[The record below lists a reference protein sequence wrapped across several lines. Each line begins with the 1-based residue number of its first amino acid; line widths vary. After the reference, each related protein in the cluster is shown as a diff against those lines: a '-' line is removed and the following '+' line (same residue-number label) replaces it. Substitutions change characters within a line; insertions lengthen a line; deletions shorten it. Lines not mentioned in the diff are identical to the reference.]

1 MLKLLIMLLVAYLL
15 GAIPTGVWIGKF
27 FFHTDIRQAGSGNI
41 GTTNTFRVLGKTA
54 GTVVMLIDILKGALS
69 TLQPVIFGAPVVHG
83 VVINGLVIGLGAVLG
98 NTFSIFDGFKGGK
111 AVATSA
117 GILAGYN
124 FPFFVIACVIFGSLV
139 YITSMVSVASM
150 AALTLITFLS
160 LLYQD
165 GFLTTIAFVLTL
177 FIIYRHRA
185 NLDRIKDG
193 TENMVPFGLYRRYR
207 LTHPA
212 KPKAEADTDTVPQD
226 SDSDKTE
233 SDAAS
238 TEADNT
244 TSTTNATSETA
255 AESNNSEASYNSDT
269 SYNSEPSDQPSK

>member
-15 GAIPTGVWIGKF
+15 GSIPTGVWIGKI
-27 FFHTDIRQAGSGNI
+27 FFHTDIRKAGSGNI
-41 GTTNTFRVLGKTA
+41 GTTNTYRVLGKTA

-69 TLQPVIFGAPVVHG
+69 TLQPVVFGAPIVHG
-83 VVINGLVIGLGAVLG
+83 VVINGLLIGLGAILG

-124 FPFFVIACVIFGSLV
+124 FPFFIVACIIFGSLV

-150 AALTLITFLS
+150 AALTIITFLS

-165 GFLTTIAFVLTL
+165 GVLTTVAFVLTL

-185 NLDRIKDG
+185 NLDRIKAG
-193 TENMVPFGLYRRYR
+193 TENMVPFGLYHHYR
-207 LTHPA
+207 LSHPI
-212 KPKAEADTDTVPQD
+212 KPKQDADDSKASVTENDNADANPETVKDETSTVKAPKAATKVTSEEAQLDNNT
-226 SDSDKTE
+226 SSTE
-233 SDAAS
+233 S
-238 TEADNT
+238 
-244 TSTTNATSETA
+244 
-255 AESNNSEASYNSDT
+255 
-269 SYNSEPSDQPSK
+269 K

>member
-15 GAIPTGVWIGKF
+15 GSIPTGVWIGKI
-27 FFHTDIRQAGSGNI
+27 FFHTDIRKAGSGNI
-41 GTTNTFRVLGKTA
+41 GTTNTYRVLGKTA

-69 TLQPVIFGAPVVHG
+69 TLQPVVFGAPIVHG
-83 VVINGLVIGLGAVLG
+83 VVINGLLIGLGAILG

-124 FPFFVIACVIFGSLV
+124 FPFFIVACIIFGSLV

-150 AALTLITFLS
+150 AALTIITFLS

-165 GFLTTIAFVLTL
+165 GILTTVAFVLTL

-185 NLDRIKDG
+185 NLDRIKAG

-207 LTHPA
+207 LSHPI
-212 KPKAEADTDTVPQD
+212 KPKKDADDSKASSAENDRADANSETVKDETSTAKAP
-226 SDSDKTE
+226 KTATQVTSE
-233 SDAAS
+233 
-238 TEADNT
+238 EAQSVNN
-244 TSTTNATSETA
+244 TSTTDAPST
-255 AESNNSEASYNSDT
+255 ES
-269 SYNSEPSDQPSK
+269 K

>member
-15 GAIPTGVWIGKF
+15 GSIPTGVWIGKI
-27 FFHTDIRQAGSGNI
+27 FFHTDIRKAGSGNI
-41 GTTNTFRVLGKTA
+41 GTTNTYRVLGKTA

-69 TLQPVIFGAPVVHG
+69 TLQPVVFGAPIVHG
-83 VVINGLVIGLGAVLG
+83 VVINGLLIGLGAILG

-124 FPFFVIACVIFGSLV
+124 FPFFIVACIIFGSLV

-150 AALTLITFLS
+150 AALTIITFLS

-165 GFLTTIAFVLTL
+165 GVLTTVAFVLTL

-185 NLDRIKDG
+185 NLDRIKAG

-207 LTHPA
+207 LSHPI
-212 KPKAEADTDTVPQD
+212 KPKDDTDDSKTVDIENDKADTNPESVKNEASTA
-226 SDSDKTE
+226 SKTPKATAKVTSE
-233 SDAAS
+233 EAQSVNNTSTADAPS
-238 TEADNT
+238 TEA
-244 TSTTNATSETA
+244 
-255 AESNNSEASYNSDT
+255 
-269 SYNSEPSDQPSK
+269 K

>member
-15 GAIPTGVWIGKF
+15 GSIPTGVWIGKI
-27 FFHTDIRQAGSGNI
+27 FFHTDIRKAGSGNI
-41 GTTNTFRVLGKTA
+41 GTTNTYRVLGKTA

-69 TLQPVIFGAPVVHG
+69 TLQPVVFGAPIVHG
-83 VVINGLVIGLGAVLG
+83 VVINGLLIGLGAILG

-124 FPFFVIACVIFGSLV
+124 FPFFIVACIIFGSLV

-150 AALTLITFLS
+150 AALTIITFLS

-165 GFLTTIAFVLTL
+165 GILTTVAFVLTL

-185 NLDRIKDG
+185 NLDRIKAG

-207 LTHPA
+207 LSHPI
-212 KPKAEADTDTVPQD
+212 KPKKDADDSKAISAENDKADVNPETIKDV
-226 SDSDKTE
+226 
-233 SDAAS
+233 AS
-238 TEADNT
+238 TASKMSEAAT
-244 TSTTNATSETA
+244 KATSEEAQSDSNTSTSDA
-255 AESNNSEASYNSDT
+255 PSTES
-269 SYNSEPSDQPSK
+269 K

>member
-15 GAIPTGVWIGKF
+15 GSIPTGVWIGKI
-27 FFHTDIRQAGSGNI
+27 FFHTDIRKAGSGNI
-41 GTTNTFRVLGKTA
+41 GTTNTYRVLGKTA

-69 TLQPVIFGAPVVHG
+69 TLQPVVFGAPIVHG
-83 VVINGLVIGLGAVLG
+83 VVINGLLIGLGAILG
-98 NTFSIFDGFKGGK
+98 NTVSIFDGFKGGK

-124 FPFFVIACVIFGSLV
+124 FPFFIVACIIFGSLV

-150 AALTLITFLS
+150 AALTIITFLS

-165 GFLTTIAFVLTL
+165 GVLTTVAFVLTL

-185 NLDRIKDG
+185 NLDRIKAG

-207 LTHPA
+207 LSHPI
-212 KPKAEADTDTVPQD
+212 KPKDDTDDSKTVVIENDKADTNPESVKNEASTA
-226 SDSDKTE
+226 SKTPKATAE
-233 SDAAS
+233 VVSEEAQSVNNTSTADAPS
-238 TEADNT
+238 TEA
-244 TSTTNATSETA
+244 
-255 AESNNSEASYNSDT
+255 
-269 SYNSEPSDQPSK
+269 K

>member
-15 GAIPTGVWIGKF
+15 GSIPTGVWIGKI
-27 FFHTDIRQAGSGNI
+27 FFHTDIRKAGSGNI
-41 GTTNTFRVLGKTA
+41 GTTNTYRVLGKTA

-69 TLQPVIFGAPVVHG
+69 TLQPVVFGAPIVHG
-83 VVINGLVIGLGAVLG
+83 VVINGLLIGLGAILG

-124 FPFFVIACVIFGSLV
+124 FPFFIVACIIFGSLV

-150 AALTLITFLS
+150 AALTIITFLS

-165 GFLTTIAFVLTL
+165 GILTTVAFVLTL

-185 NLDRIKDG
+185 NVDRIKAG
-193 TENMVPFGLYRRYR
+193 TENMVPFGLYRHYR
-207 LTHPA
+207 LSHPI
-212 KPKAEADTDTVPQD
+212 KPKKDADDSKASVTENDKADTNLETTVKDETSKAPKAATKVTSEEAQ
-226 SDSDKTE
+226 SD
-233 SDAAS
+233 
-238 TEADNT
+238 NN
-244 TSTTNATSETA
+244 TSTTDT
-255 AESNNSEASYNSDT
+255 NNV
-269 SYNSEPSDQPSK
+269 